1 MQLVVNLDDEKFK
14 DIVDKEIHDLPKEK
28 IQEILLEGLRS
39 YVSTDT
45 DSSNRVIRSIFEEK
59 DHNGYFNTNKPTKYF
74 ESIVSNWDHHS
85 EKVNELMDAMIDTLI
100 KENKSLLVEVFTN
113 LIAHSLANKMQTNN
127 SFKDAIN
134 DISNTISKQI
144 EQIVEEIPILT

>member
-1 MQLVVNLDDEKFK
+1 MQIVVNLDDEKFK
-14 DIVDKEIHDLPKEK
+14 DIVDKAIYDLPKEK

-45 DSSNRVIRSIFEEK
+45 DSSNRVIRSIFEQK
-59 DHNGYFNTNKPTKYF
+59 DCNGYFNNNRPTMYF
-74 ESIVSNWDHHS
+74 ESIISNWDRHS

-100 KENKSLLVEVFTN
+100 KENKNLLVEAFAN
-113 LIAHSLANKMQTNN
+113 LITNSLVNKLQTND

-134 DISNTISKQI
+134 D
-144 EQIVEEIPILT
+144 VLRCHY